1 MDASHL
7 EIGEAIEGLDQSN
20 VWSREYEARELNP
33 IKLIPRMITN
43 GRSLCTATK
52 GGRSRGVAGKFFRT
66 YWSPVCWAVPAT
78 ANRLLPHLFTPFFFL
93 ENAFIPFRL
102 LIRTFGECRR
112 CLLQHAIE
120 LIKRRKQQGTRGE
133 NRVISCDLKRRRP
146 HSYCL
151 TIQVA
156 RVSNRFLFV
165 VLLFHFLIP
174 QLSSPTTTPR
184 QPFPPLCSP
193 LPDVLEEEEKCL
205 LLETSTAVAHFQI
218 RKEELD
224 FNI

>member
-1 MDASHL
+1 MYCY
-7 EIGEAIEGLDQSN
+7 EGGKKQRG
-20 VWSREYEARELNP
+20 SRQVFPYV
-33 IKLIPRMITN
+33 LI
-43 GRSLCTATK
+43 A
-52 GGRSRGVAGKFFRT
+52 
-66 YWSPVCWAVPAT
+66 
-78 ANRLLPHLFTPFFFL
+78 RLLGCSSNSEPSVAPSLHAVFFL
-93 ENAFIPFRL
+93 ENAFVPFRL